1 MAAALLMLGYT
12 GLKNIFETTDPIAV
26 VEEAEWQIVTG
37 FSPEVIEMTE
47 KLEEGLPGVDLQSLT
62 PGSGTISPTACAIP
76 GSPVRL
82 EQKYRARPGGSLE
95 ASSNAGPLTT
105 NP

>member
-1 MAAALLMLGYT
+1 
-12 GLKNIFETTDPIAV
+12 
-26 VEEAEWQIVTG
+26 
-37 FSPEVIEMTE
+37 MTE

-62 PGSGTISPTACAIP
+62 PVARSAIP

-82 EQKYRARPGGSLE
+82 VQKYRA
-95 ASSNAGPLTT
+95 SSNPGPLTT

>member
-12 GLKNIFETTDPIAV
+12 GLKNIFETMDPIAV
-26 VEEAEWQIVTG
+26 VKEAEQQIVTG

-62 PGSGTISPTACAIP
+62 PVARSAIP

-82 EQKYRARPGGSLE
+82 VQKYRARPGGSLE
-95 ASSNAGPLTT
+95 ASSNPGPLTT